1 MIRDHLGNEYSSISE
16 MCAKY
21 GIKKAAYMEKL
32 MSGMAQEEIFTS
44 EHSKG
49 GLSDRNNIFG
59 PMADR
64 IMTIRLGLGMSQKE
78 FGAYLGKITG
88 YGTGKNDGLTLMMVS
103 SVENSRRCFDLD
115 VYIALAKDQNVS
127 LDYLFGRVEEKK
139 PYPMAKGYRSYYER
153 VQAITDKVPKLRNR
167 GSEARLA
174 IAEQFNVPIDYLCG
188 LTEETKMHKPAK
200 SA

>member
-1 MIRDHLGNEYSSISE
+1 MVKDHLGNEYSSVSE

-32 MSGMAQEEIFTS
+32 MSGMTQEEIFTS

-88 YGTGKNDGLTLMMVS
+88 YGDALTLMMVS

-115 VYIALAKDQNVS
+115 VYIALARAQNVS
-127 LDYLFGRVEEKK
+127 IDYLFGRVKEKK
-139 PYPMAKGYRSYYER
+139 PYPVTKGYRSYYER
-153 VQAITDKVPKLRNR
+153 VQAITTDVPKLRKR

-174 IAEQFNVPIDYLCG
+174 IAEQFNVPMDYLCEI
-188 LTEETKMHKPAK
+188 TDQTKMHE
-200 SA
+200 